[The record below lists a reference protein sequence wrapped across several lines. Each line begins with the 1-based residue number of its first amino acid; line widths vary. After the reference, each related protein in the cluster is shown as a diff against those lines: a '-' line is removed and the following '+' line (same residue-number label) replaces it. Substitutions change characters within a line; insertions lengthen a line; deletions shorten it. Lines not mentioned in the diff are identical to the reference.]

1 MTING
6 SDAVIKVDHVSRWFG
21 NVVSVSDV
29 TFDIRPGITGLL
41 GPNGAGKTTLL
52 RMITGLAEVSDGS
65 ITVFGESVRNNSD
78 LYRRIGV
85 MSEHETVYQFM
96 KGREFV
102 KMMARLKGVADID
115 TAADR
120 AIGLVDLADAS
131 LRPMGTYSR
140 GMRQR
145 MRLAAT
151 LVHEPEILILDEPLN
166 GADPRQRVHFQSLLK
181 RLAAEGRTIVI
192 SSHILEEVEQIA
204 ETVLLIVN
212 GKLAASGD
220 FHAIR
225 AALDER
231 PYHVR
236 LLSDSPRELASALV
250 KLESVDAVN
259 IDPDGALVVLSRN
272 VRDLQIELPRLAKA
286 SSIRVRRVE
295 PLDDSLESVFGYLVE
310 R

>member
-1 MTING
+1 M
-6 SDAVIKVDHVSRWFG
+6 
-21 NVVSVSDV
+21 
-29 TFDIRPGITGLL
+29 
-41 GPNGAGKTTLL
+41 
-52 RMITGLAEVSDGS
+52 
-65 ITVFGESVRNNSD
+65 
-78 LYRRIGV
+78 
-85 MSEHETVYQFM
+85 
-96 KGREFV
+96 
-102 KMMARLKGVADID
+102 
-115 TAADR
+115 
-120 AIGLVDLADAS
+120 
-131 LRPMGTYSR
+131 
-140 GMRQR
+140 
-145 MRLAAT
+145 
-151 LVHEPEILILDEPLN
+151 
-166 GADPRQRVHFQSLLK
+166 
-181 RLAAEGRTIVI
+181 
-192 SSHILEEVEQIA
+192 
-204 ETVLLIVN
+204 IVN